1 MPAVG
6 TLCGCDARA
15 GPRAGVRA
23 PPRAL
28 QRLQL
33 RQRAVSQVT
42 SLSRRYNL
50 PLRDAQSASIGLHL
64 ARHPFPTP
72 TPPPPHP
79 TPPHPTPPHPT
90 PPRPPHC
97 TAAYLQQYAPSLCM
111 KLMKKIGPARTRA
124 LETGRSGYDMAALL
138 KDQGPSG
145 GAS

>member
-64 ARHPFPTP
+64 ARHPLPP
-72 TPPPPHP
+72 APPGPPPPP
-79 TPPHPTPPHPT
+79 APPPPPP